1 MPRVS
6 PILYDRHIEESQEPE
21 DREWS
26 GDDSAG
32 LSRIKLG
39 TAWSCV
45 TVAGIVSLGYSTI
58 SQLSPTLTML
68 GLVALLAA
76 YAGYGFFLAKKN
88 TVQFADSLYYMGF
101 LWALFALIA
110 TLLIWPAPRLTTD
123 AVLTT
128 FGYALVVTFCGMLL
142 RQVILQFQDTL
153 PDRLVHA
160 QDTLDRRMASLT
172 QQINEATMEM
182 TAFRERAANDLGGT
196 LYDLVQSLGAV
207 REKLADQQVRMAN
220 ATSEGFESSLR
231 EILGRFSAIHI
242 PQEMLTAEVGKLAEA
257 LGRRGEH
264 FEQAAQGLEQRLKH
278 AAETVTAFGESLCG
292 SEAAQQVGAAVNE
305 LSVRIKERTEQFA
318 EMTRALEQ
326 SRAELNGQLNNLQSL
341 GSAVARVST
350 QLSAFET
357 ELKGVSSASMSTEL
371 KDGLM
376 NVQKAIH
383 SSLDASKAIEST
395 MRDVL
400 FFMRERVTEERSSGR
415 N

>member
-1 MPRVS
+1 M
-6 PILYDRHIEESQEPE
+6 
-21 DREWS
+21 
-26 GDDSAG
+26 A
-32 LSRIKLG
+32 LG
-39 TAWSCV
+39 S
-45 TVAGIVSLGYSTI
+45 STI
-58 SQLSPTLTML
+58 AQWPPTLTML
-68 GLVALLAA
+68 GLVVLLAG
-76 YAGYGFFLAKKN
+76 YTGYGFFLAKKN

-196 LYDLVQSLGAV
+196 LYDLVQSLAAV
-207 REKLADQQVRMAN
+207 REKIADQHVRMAK

-231 EILGRFSAIHI
+231 EILGRVSAIHI
-242 PQEMLTAEVGKLAEA
+242 PQEMLTAEVDKLAEA
-257 LGRRGEH
+257 VGRRGEH
-264 FEQAAQGLEQRLKH
+264 FEQAAQGLEQRLRQ
-278 AAETVTAFGESLCG
+278 AAETVTAFGDSLCG
-292 SEAAQQVGAAVNE
+292 SEAGRQVAAAVNQ
-305 LSVRIKERTEQFA
+305 LSGTIKERTEQFA

-326 SRAELNGQLNNLQSL
+326 SRVELDGQLHNVHSL
-341 GSAVARVST
+341 GSAVAMVST
-350 QLSAFET
+350 QLSAFEA
-357 ELKGVSSASMSTEL
+357 ELKGLSSASMSTEL

-376 NVQKAIH
+376 NVQKAIR

>member
-6 PILYDRHIEESQEPE
+6 PMIYDRHIEESPEPE

-32 LSRIKLG
+32 LGRIKLG
-39 TAWSCV
+39 IAWSCV
-45 TVAGIVSLGYSTI
+45 TVAGVVALGSSTI
-58 SQLSPTLTML
+58 AQWSPTLTML
-68 GLVALLAA
+68 GLVVLLAG
-76 YAGYGFFLAKKN
+76 YTGYGVFLAKKN

-110 TLLIWPAPRLTTD
+110 TFVIWPAPKLTTD

-128 FGYALVVTFCGMLL
+128 FGYALVATFCGMLL
-142 RQVILQFQDTL
+142 RLVILQFQDTL

-160 QDTLDRRMASLT
+160 QDTLDQRMASLT

-196 LYDLVQSLGAV
+196 LYDLVQSLAAV
-207 REKLADQQVRMAN
+207 REKIADQHVRMAK

-231 EILGRFSAIHI
+231 EILGRVSAIHI
-242 PQEMLTAEVGKLAEA
+242 PQEMLTAEVDKLAEVV
-257 LGRRGEH
+257 GRRGEH
-264 FEQAAQGLEQRLKH
+264 FEQAAQGLEQRLRQ
-278 AAETVTAFGESLCG
+278 AAETVTAFGDSLCG
-292 SEAAQQVGAAVNE
+292 SEAGRQVAAAVNQ
-305 LSVRIKERTEQFA
+305 LSVTIKERTEQFA

-326 SRAELNGQLNNLQSL
+326 SRVELDGQLHNVHSL
-341 GSAVARVST
+341 GSAVAMVST
-350 QLSAFET
+350 QLSAFEA
-357 ELKGVSSASMSTEL
+357 ELKGLSSASMSTEL

-376 NVQKAIH
+376 NVQKAIR